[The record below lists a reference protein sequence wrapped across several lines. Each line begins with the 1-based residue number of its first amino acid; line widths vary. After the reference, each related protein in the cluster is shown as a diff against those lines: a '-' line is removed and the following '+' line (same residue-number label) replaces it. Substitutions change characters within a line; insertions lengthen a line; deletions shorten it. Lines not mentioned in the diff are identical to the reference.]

1 MSADGEMDLNACD
14 REPIHVPGS
23 IQPHGLMLVADPETL
38 RVIQGAGR
46 LSETFGEDWLGADC
60 AALLGE
66 AAAEAVR
73 AGPKAAARVTTP
85 DGAVWDLSS
94 HQAGSRLVIELEP
107 EEDDAARFG
116 LLQTL
121 ERAAAGFEAAQ
132 DLGGLCRRA
141 AREFRALTGYDH
153 VMVYRFLEEGAGQVL
168 GEDRAEGRRSFLNHR
183 FPATDIPKQA
193 RALYV
198 RNLVRVIPDAGYRPA
213 PLEPALNDGPL
224 DMSDSV
230 LRSVSPIH
238 LQYLQNMGVAAS
250 ASVSIIKD
258 GELWGLIACH
268 NATPRLIG
276 TERRIACRAL
286 AAGLA
291 RQIKSREDTDAYRER
306 VRLRTHEDSIVELLL
321 REGSLDEALSRHAS
335 EIRRMLDGDG
345 VAVLRS
351 GEVVTDGVTPSADEI
366 RRLAKWIPGQGR
378 RPVFHTRRLGERFEL
393 PADQAAVSA
402 GVLAIT
408 LAAGD
413 PWMVMWFRAEE
424 VETVEWAGNP
434 HKNTDGDGAPLTP
447 RSSFDAWRETVRG
460 RSRPWTMPE
469 TEAASRLLVAVT
481 EVWQTRRIR
490 DLNREL
496 LDNIEQKEALIE
508 QREFLLG
515 EINHRVQNSLQLVS
529 SFLGLQARET
539 EDEAATRAI
548 EEARRRIAAVS
559 LVHRRLYRS
568 DQVESV
574 DAARYIDEL
583 LDELIGS
590 FGEDWRRHITR
601 DLDPVLLPN
610 DRAISLGL
618 ILTELVI
625 NTNKYA
631 YGGDAG
637 PLRVSLGESGA
648 NMRLT
653 VTDSGVG
660 RDGAVKGFGSRFVDA
675 LVKQLGGELDYSDN
689 APGSRAVFTAPV
701 Q

>member
-38 RVIQGAGR
+38 RVVQGAGR
-46 LSETFGEDWLGADC
+46 LSETFGEGWLGSDC

-66 AAAEAVR
+66 AAGEALR
-73 AGPKAAARVTTP
+73 AGPASVARVTTP
-85 DGAVWDLSS
+85 DGATWDLTA
-94 HQAGSRLVIELEP
+94 HKAGARLVVELEP

-121 ERAAAGFEAAQ
+121 ERGAAGFEAAQ
-132 DLGGLCRRA
+132 DLGALCRRA

-168 GEDRAEGRRSFLNHR
+168 GEDMAEGRRSFLNHH

-213 PLEPALNDGPL
+213 PLEPALEDGPL

-258 GELWGLIACH
+258 GGLWGLIACH

-345 VAVLRS
+345 VAVLRG
-351 GEVVTDGVTPSADEI
+351 GEVVTDGVTPSADQI
-366 RRLAKWIPGQGR
+366 KRLAKWIPGQGR

-408 LAAGD
+408 L
-413 PWMVMWFRAEE
+413 
-424 VETVEWAGNP
+424 
-434 HKNTDGDGAPLTP
+434 
-447 RSSFDAWRETVRG
+447 
-460 RSRPWTMPE
+460 
-469 TEAASRLLVAVT
+469 
-481 EVWQTRRIR
+481 
-490 DLNREL
+490 
-496 LDNIEQKEALIE
+496 
-508 QREFLLG
+508 LG

-539 EDEAATRAI
+539 EDGPATLAI

-559 LVHRRLYRS
+559 LVYRRLYRS

-631 YGGDAG
+631 YGGEAG
-637 PLRVSLGESGA
+637 PLRVSLGENGA
-648 NMRLT
+648 TMRLT